1 MIVPANHGKKI
12 QFSGYNSLTSALRCR
27 YESEQGT
34 GSRPPY
40 PVPRTTQSVGA
51 EWDGKYFQD
60 CLDLQFL
67 DALKYSRGN
76 VRPDFWPAPRPPS

>member
-12 QFSGYNSLTSALRCR
+12 QFSGYNSLISALRCR

-34 GSRPPY
+34 GPGPL
-40 PVPRTTQSVGA
+40 PRTPHHPVVGA

-67 DALKYSRGN
+67 DAPKYSRGK
-76 VRPDFWPAPRPPS
+76 RASILARPRPPS